1 MTGEILK
8 DGIEALR
15 SPVIPDI
22 GILCAGDPSISDPDI
37 EHKIV
42 AGVIRAGGRIAC
54 VVF

>member
-8 DGIEALR
+8 DGIEVLR
-15 SPVIPDI
+15 SPVIPDM
-22 GILCAGDPSISDPDI
+22 GILRAGDPSIRHPDI
-37 EHKIV
+37 ELKIV